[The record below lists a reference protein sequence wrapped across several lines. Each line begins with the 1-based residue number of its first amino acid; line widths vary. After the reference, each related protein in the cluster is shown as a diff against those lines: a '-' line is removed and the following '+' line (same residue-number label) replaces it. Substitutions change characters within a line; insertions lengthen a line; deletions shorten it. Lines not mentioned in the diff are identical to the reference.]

1 MKEMIMIIL
10 INMAGLNQGLS
21 FTKVIPNG
29 NISVLEGQD
38 VRLLCAADEKY
49 HFCRF
54 VHNDYECVFGFGN
67 NNLNDT
73 KHSGLKSQKCAIYQK
88 QMF

>member
-1 MKEMIMIIL
+1 
-10 INMAGLNQGLS
+10 MAGLNQGLS
-21 FTKVIPNG
+21 FTKIIPNG

-38 VRLLCAADEKY
+38 VRLLCASDEKY

-54 VHNDYECVFGFGN
+54 VHNGYECVFGFDY